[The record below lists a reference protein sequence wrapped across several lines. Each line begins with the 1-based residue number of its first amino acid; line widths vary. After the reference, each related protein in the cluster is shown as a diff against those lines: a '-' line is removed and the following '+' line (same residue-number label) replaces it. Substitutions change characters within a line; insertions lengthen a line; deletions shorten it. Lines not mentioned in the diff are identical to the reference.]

1 MIYFSDLHVQLL
13 ARGILNPGEQL
24 VGQTSTF
31 YLPWWALGFINRRHL
46 VLATDQRLIVVE
58 HRFGFFP
65 VGYRVHLVHSVPWSQ
80 VQQLKVK
87 GIFAKR
93 LALTGTADSGPVSI
107 NAPIP
112 NTLFGLLAP
121 MKGNLQGARTIETH
135 YKSAAAMGAPQLQSF
150 GPPSS
155 GLPAFN
161 APGYA
166 SVAPPSAPQPL
177 GYAQPGAAYNYNA
190 PHS

>member
-31 YLPWWALGFINRRHL
+31 YFPWWALGFINRRHL

-87 GIFAKR
+87 GIFAKK
-93 LALTGTADSGPVSI
+93 LAFSGTADSGPVSI

-121 MKGNLQGARTIETH
+121 MKGNLQGARTIESH
-135 YKSAAAMGAPQLQSF
+135 YKNAGALGAPQLQGF

-155 GLPAFN
+155 GMPAFN
-161 APGYA
+161 APGYS
-166 SVAPPSAPQPL
+166 SVAPSAPQPVSY
-177 GYAQPGAAYNYNA
+177 GQVGISYDHNA

>member
-1 MIYFSDLHVQLL
+1 MFYFSELHVQLL

-31 YLPWWALGFINRRHL
+31 YFPWWALGFINRRHL

-65 VGYRVHLVHSVPWSQ
+65 VGYRVHVVHSMPWSQ
-80 VQQLKVK
+80 VQEMKVK
-87 GIFAKR
+87 GIFNKS
-93 LALTGTADSGPVSI
+93 LALTATADTGPVSI
-107 NAPIP
+107 KAPIP

-121 MKGNLQGARTIETH
+121 MKHNLQGARNIETH
-135 YKSAAAMGAPQLQSF
+135 YKNAGSLGAPQLQAF

-177 GYAQPGAAYNYNA
+177 SYGQVGISYDHNA